1 MPVLSTTDACK
12 VKQLMCVVLLQKIPL
27 RHQVRQLKDRY
38 DDLHEQIEDLRL
50 DVDGTHEIMEE
61 HLKEFMDKVAEKL
74 NEIGKKILK
83 LELKVKGNK

>member
-1 MPVLSTTDACK
+1 
-12 VKQLMCVVLLQKIPL
+12 MCVVLLQKIPL
-27 RHQVRQLKDRY
+27 RQQVRQLKDRY

>member
-1 MPVLSTTDACK
+1 MAALSTIDACK

-27 RHQVRQLKDRY
+27 RQQVRQLKDCY
-38 DDLHEQIEDLRL
+38 DDLREQIEDLRL

-74 NEIGKKILK
+74 DEMGKKICK

>member
-1 MPVLSTTDACK
+1 
-12 VKQLMCVVLLQKIPL
+12 MCVVLLQKIPL